1 MSAWKRGPTQV
12 LESLVGAPANSL
24 SASQHY
30 PGLKAE
36 ACSDAVVAQLQLLHA
51 AILAEGGLLPT
62 AMAIAAECG
71 YLSTLKSVPG
81 RGRACHLRLEAP
93 LVPMPPLA
101 GVAQNSPLPCSLS
114 ARPKRRLDCVWPRTL
129 V

>member
-1 MSAWKRGPTQV
+1 M

-24 SASQHY
+24 SASQYY

-81 RGRACHLRLEAP
+81 RGERAIYSSRRPWCPCHP
-93 LVPMPPLA
+93 SPGLV
-101 GVAQNSPLPCSLS
+101 
-114 ARPKRRLDCVWPRTL
+114 TL
-129 V
+129 F